1 MIIKPGQSHSQ
12 WTYALLLSLFL
23 VPVAYASGGEGS
35 EKIANAFL
43 WIAVLLLLAKMASL
57 IEKVGQPA
65 VLGELV
71 IGVVLGNL
79 FLVGIG
85 VFEPVKHDEIIKFLA
100 ELGVVVLLFQIGL
113 ESKLEEMREVGGRAL
128 AVATVG
134 VVTPFALGYFV
145 GMWLMPG
152 LDSNAYLFLGATL
165 TATSVGITGRV
176 FRDLGK
182 LQTKEAQIVLGA
194 AVIDDVMGLIILAV
208 VLAIVTTGAVSVNEI
223 SIISMKAIL
232 FLVGAIFLGRLLAPW
247 IGGGFSRIHT
257 GIGMKF
263 TIAISF
269 CLIFATGRHSP
280 ANHIFIDWSR
290 DNTSNHCTDK
300 RHSSNY
306 QRNPQDFWIKQS
318 FQLDLHP
325 CYYEK

>member
-113 ESKLEEMREVGGRAL
+113 ESKLEEMREVGGR
-128 AVATVG
+128 
-134 VVTPFALGYFV
+134 
-145 GMWLMPG
+145 
-152 LDSNAYLFLGATL
+152 
-165 TATSVGITGRV
+165 
-176 FRDLGK
+176 
-182 LQTKEAQIVLGA
+182 
-194 AVIDDVMGLIILAV
+194 
-208 VLAIVTTGAVSVNEI
+208 
-223 SIISMKAIL
+223 
-232 FLVGAIFLGRLLAPW
+232 
-247 IGGGFSRIHT
+247 
-257 GIGMKF
+257 
-263 TIAISF
+263 
-269 CLIFATGRHSP
+269 
-280 ANHIFIDWSR
+280 
-290 DNTSNHCTDK
+290 
-300 RHSSNY
+300 
-306 QRNPQDFWIKQS
+306 
-318 FQLDLHP
+318 
-325 CYYEK
+325 